1 MAAVL
6 IMIALFH
13 EKECG
18 CHGLVAGLAA
28 GDIKATRMV
37 IYGALLGVLDPVL
50 TLAAAAAGEVDGT
63 RMPMMSSPL
72 AAITRSSTD
81 SGQSDGEGTG
91 AAESSTDTGVS
102 SRESF
107 LDARSQR
114 EERRLQLAGSNTN
127 DYAVTLAAYK
137 VRICAARPCVEPQDE
152 INPLFHPLQQHAD
165 AVFAFVVEPC
175 WLTKRVLG
183 LRL

>member
-1 MAAVL
+1 MHSHKSSLGVFADGYDDD
-6 IMIALFH
+6 IQ
-13 EKECG
+13 
-18 CHGLVAGLAA
+18 HGHHRLVGVLAA

-81 SGQSDGEGTG
+81 QSDGEGAG
-91 AAESSTDTGVS
+91 AAQSSVDTAVS

-137 VRICAARPCVEPQDE
+137 ASVSATSPCVQSQDV
-152 INPLFHPLQQHAD
+152 IN
-165 AVFAFVVEPC
+165 AVFAVVAEPC
-175 WLTKRVLG
+175 WLLKGMLG
-183 LRL
+183 LSSPCE